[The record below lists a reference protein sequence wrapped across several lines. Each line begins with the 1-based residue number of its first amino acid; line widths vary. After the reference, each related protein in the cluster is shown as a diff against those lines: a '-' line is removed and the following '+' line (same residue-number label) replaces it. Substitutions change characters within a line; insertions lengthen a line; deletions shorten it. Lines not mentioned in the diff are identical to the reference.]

1 MNNNYLSSYYVVK
14 QHQTEMERSA
24 QQDLEFSLAN
34 DGSSRGQVV
43 MHQVLN
49 QIGQLWTRYSIT
61 LQNHFG
67 NAVTKTAIRVEKL
80 QKPVLVD
87 ALKVPKPL

>member
-1 MNNNYLSSYYVVK
+1 MNTNYLSSYYVVK
-14 QHQTEMERSA
+14 QHQSEMERSA

-80 QKPVLVD
+80 PKPVLVD

>member
-1 MNNNYLSSYYVVK
+1 MNTNYLSSYYVVK
-14 QHQTEMERSA
+14 QHQSEMERSA

-49 QIGQLWTRYSIT
+49 QIGQLWTRFSNT
-61 LQNHFG
+61 FQNHFG

-80 QKPVLVD
+80 PKPVLVD